1 MTNSFQAGR
10 FGGLAT
16 LLVALVPMA
25 ALLVGGLAGLA

>member
-16 LLVALVPMA
+16 LLVAILPMA
-25 ALLVGGLAGLA
+25 AILLGGLASLA